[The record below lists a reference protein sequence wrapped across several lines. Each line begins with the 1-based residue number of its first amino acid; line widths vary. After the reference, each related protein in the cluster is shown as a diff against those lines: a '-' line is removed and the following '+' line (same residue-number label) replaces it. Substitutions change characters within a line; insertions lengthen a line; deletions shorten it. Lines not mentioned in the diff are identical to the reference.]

1 MRRLDTAL
9 GRSYHRAMPMW
20 RCPHCGTPQL
30 EAARCWVCHRS
41 TTSCTT
47 CRHFR
52 RSVALPGLGYAGFC
66 GLDRHRDP
74 LRGDE
79 QRACWEGS
87 VEPEAVEVM
96 TIAPAPPAPGRGMR
110 GVRSLWDEPEP

>member
-1 MRRLDTAL
+1 
-9 GRSYHRAMPMW
+9 MPTW
-20 RCPHCGTPQL
+20 RCPHCGTPQV
-30 EAARCWVCHRS
+30 EVARCWVCHQS
-41 TTSCTT
+41 TTNCGT

-79 QRACWEGS
+79 QRACWES
-87 VEPEAVEVM
+87 AVAREVQEAIVSAVAPLVERA
-96 TIAPAPPAPGRGMR
+96 GRGHEAR
-110 GVRSLWDEPEP
+110 GLRSLWDEPEA